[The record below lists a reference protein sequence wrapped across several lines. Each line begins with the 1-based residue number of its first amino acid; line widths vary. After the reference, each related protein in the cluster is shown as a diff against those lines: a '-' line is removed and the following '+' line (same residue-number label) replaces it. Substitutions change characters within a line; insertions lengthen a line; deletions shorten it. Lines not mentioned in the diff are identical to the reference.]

1 MGYDIT
7 QKHTFWQ
14 DKVNIEVNVAVLHSF
29 KKYGLAIQDHHTL
42 VVITTV
48 HVQTDNWNLII
59 IFYKAEQFMEHFYD
73 EHKTRGGCPAD
84 WVWIVPPLSGG
95 LCPTYHHEMRSCHI
109 SPSFE
114 YQESPWKKYK
124 MGENKVSL
132 KVIGKEILF
141 LSAQFLK
148 QYITR
153 QRVCLT
159 MSIQISHIYG

>member
-42 VVITTV
+42 VIITTFQD
-48 HVQTDNWNLII
+48 QTDNQNLII

-73 EHKTRGGCPAD
+73 EHKNRGGCPAD
-84 WVWIVPPLSGG
+84 WVWIVPPVSSG
-95 LCPTYHHEMRSCHI
+95 LCPTYHQEMRSYHI

-114 YQESPWKKYK
+114 YQDPPWKNYK
-124 MGENKVSL
+124 MSQNKLSL
-132 KVIGKEILF
+132 NGVGIATLF
-141 LSAQFLK
+141 SSAIYLK
-148 QYITR
+148 QYLLR
-153 QRVCLT
+153 QKV
-159 MSIQISHIYG
+159 

>member
-1 MGYDIT
+1 
-7 QKHTFWQ
+7 
-14 DKVNIEVNVAVLHSF
+14 
-29 KKYGLAIQDHHTL
+29 
-42 VVITTV
+42 
-48 HVQTDNWNLII
+48 
-59 IFYKAEQFMEHFYD
+59 MEHFYD

-95 LCPTYHHEMRSCHI
+95 LCPTYHQEMRSYHI

-153 QRVCLT
+153 QRVCFNDVYTNISYLWLVVVDI
-159 MSIQISHIYG
+159 SRLGIQV